1 MHKILN
7 KRFLLV
13 ALLFL
18 TISITFLFSG
28 CSSNANSFDVQLL
41 QGKSESESMF
51 NYSSLTEMDNNWD
64 FETDGA
70 NTSTFSAGPN
80 GLTINTTTSGYGL
93 VSQKVLL
100 KPYSYFKIEYDFNI
114 SQMSSF
120 DENSNY
126 HPGLFVGFL
135 EDPLFNVT
143 GDKKAQETFVQ
154 QNGKR
159 VFYIKTSGS
168 REYNITINLG
178 TEQYP
183 VKAIAT
189 ISNISLVRVSEAIAV
204 EGSNNGYDIFDLRPS
219 IFGQSRQSN
228 LTFVIL
234 GGIGTLLLA
243 YIFYVI
249 RSRDMSYD
257 NISSQNKLYNKL
269 KDSKFFAPTIV
280 ILSSLFVRLIIILVE
295 SIVAGSSRI
304 TETYFGYYLENL
316 SAQGTWIAKYGTP
329 YFYQYNSNVFLPIPL
344 YLSAISGL
352 IGQGLY
358 NIPGIDAS
366 SVALSVVTINKIFTI
381 AADLVSVF
389 FIYIL
394 VKRYQGRSAATIMAG
409 FWGLLPILF
418 VMSSGWGAIESI
430 STMLIII
437 TFYFIL
443 SKRYLPSAIAFF
455 LACMTSPFVIYL
467 APMVLLYTIF
477 LVVES
482 VKKKDW
488 KALLVPGLT
497 ILFSLIL
504 FYLVTLPFNI
514 VKIGDGDAFI
524 AFDKYID
531 VLKGP
536 DLYSINAF
544 NFQAMLKNNFVEVTV
559 QSKVVD
565 IIFIIFILIVFS
577 FVYFK
582 TRNRLN
588 LTILSSG
595 LIATIWT
602 FSNNMRPEAL
612 ILSLPLL
619 FIVAV
624 LLKET
629 RLYIV
634 FALYSA
640 FIFINN
646 SYVYLV
652 AGYDTNG
659 VAQISYTNNPILYVF
674 GAISLVL
681 IVIYIIVAYDI
692 IVNKKVV
699 LQKAI
704 NTRYGIFVSRVSKN
718 ILISL
723 SNFCKVSLAWVKELG
738 SVIKDDITET
748 RNRRI
753 EKKKDSSR
761 LSNSIE
767 EKEESKVDEEQNQS
781 DDINK

>member
-1 MHKILN
+1 
-7 KRFLLV
+7 
-13 ALLFL
+13 
-18 TISITFLFSG
+18 
-28 CSSNANSFDVQLL
+28 
-41 QGKSESESMF
+41 
-51 NYSSLTEMDNNWD
+51 
-64 FETDGA
+64 
-70 NTSTFSAGPN
+70 
-80 GLTINTTTSGYGL
+80 
-93 VSQKVLL
+93 
-100 KPYSYFKIEYDFNI
+100 
-114 SQMSSF
+114 
-120 DENSNY
+120 
-126 HPGLFVGFL
+126 
-135 EDPLFNVT
+135 
-143 GDKKAQETFVQ
+143 
-154 QNGKR
+154 
-159 VFYIKTSGS
+159 
-168 REYNITINLG
+168 
-178 TEQYP
+178 
-183 VKAIAT
+183 
-189 ISNISLVRVSEAIAV
+189 
-204 EGSNNGYDIFDLRPS
+204 
-219 IFGQSRQSN
+219 
-228 LTFVIL
+228 
-234 GGIGTLLLA
+234 
-243 YIFYVI
+243 
-249 RSRDMSYD
+249 
-257 NISSQNKLYNKL
+257 
-269 KDSKFFAPTIV
+269 
-280 ILSSLFVRLIIILVE
+280 
-295 SIVAGSSRI
+295 
-304 TETYFGYYLENL
+304 
-316 SAQGTWIAKYGTP
+316 
-329 YFYQYNSNVFLPIPL
+329 
-344 YLSAISGL
+344 
-352 IGQGLY
+352 
-358 NIPGIDAS
+358 
-366 SVALSVVTINKIFTI
+366 
-381 AADLVSVF
+381 
-389 FIYIL
+389 
-394 VKRYQGRSAATIMAG
+394 
-409 FWGLLPILF
+409 
-418 VMSSGWGAIESI
+418 
-430 STMLIII
+430 
-437 TFYFIL
+437 
-443 SKRYLPSAIAFF
+443 
-455 LACMTSPFVIYL
+455 
-467 APMVLLYTIF
+467 
-477 LVVES
+477 
-482 VKKKDW
+482 
-488 KALLVPGLT
+488 LT

-612 ILSLPLL
+612 IISLPLL

-659 VAQISYTNNPILYVF
+659 VAQISYTNNAILYVF